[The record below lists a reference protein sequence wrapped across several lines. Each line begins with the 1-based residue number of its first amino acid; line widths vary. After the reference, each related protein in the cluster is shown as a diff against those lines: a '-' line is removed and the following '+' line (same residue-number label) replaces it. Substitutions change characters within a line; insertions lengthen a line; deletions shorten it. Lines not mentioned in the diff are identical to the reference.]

1 MERSV
6 MCRREQLG
14 ELVLLGIIAI
24 SVALLAAFAIYR
36 ESAGESAAWSAILM
50 AIVNAIKERMSNRTV
65 DRMGDQLA
73 TSAPR
78 GAEPQEVRV
87 MNDETH
93 AIPVEE
99 TKP

>member
-1 MERSV
+1 MP
-6 MCRREQLG
+6 CQREQLG
-14 ELVLLGIIAI
+14 ELILLGIIA
-24 SVALLAAFAIYR
+24 VAVAMLAAYAIHR

-78 GAEPQEVRV
+78 VGPAGEVKV
-87 MNDETH
+87 EGDIVN
-93 AIPVEE
+93 VEE
-99 TKP
+99 RG